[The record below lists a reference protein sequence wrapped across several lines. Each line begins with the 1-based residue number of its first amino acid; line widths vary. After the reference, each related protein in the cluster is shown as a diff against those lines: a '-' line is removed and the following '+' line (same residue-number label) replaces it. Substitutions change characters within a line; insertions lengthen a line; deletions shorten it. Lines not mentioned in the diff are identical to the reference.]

1 MHLLSVSLWNE
12 ESQNNTNN
20 DSIGVQVLHLRC
32 RMTGS
37 VWEKRTDSSLIV
49 QNWKYVGEGVGAKRK
64 EEQVP
69 VFSDTLERTVFFS
82 KQVY

>member
-20 DSIGVQVLHLRC
+20 VCIGVQVLHLRC
-32 RMTGS
+32 SMTGS

-49 QNWKYVGEGVGAKRK
+49 QN
-64 EEQVP
+64 
-69 VFSDTLERTVFFS
+69 
-82 KQVY
+82 